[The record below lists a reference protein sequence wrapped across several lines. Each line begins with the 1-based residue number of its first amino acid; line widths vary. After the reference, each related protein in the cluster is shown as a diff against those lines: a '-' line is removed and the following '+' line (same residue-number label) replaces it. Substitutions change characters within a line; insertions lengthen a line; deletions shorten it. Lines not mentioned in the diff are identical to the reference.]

1 MVIRE
6 LSRDKK
12 ISIEEIARRIGMTGP
27 GLHDIIK
34 RNSTKQSTL
43 QKIADVLDVPLSTF
57 YQEME
62 PESDPKDKTISSL
75 VEMLKERDFKIQQ
88 LEEELAEYKR
98 TSSDEDKSKRAS

>member
-1 MVIRE
+1 
-6 LSRDKK
+6 
-12 ISIEEIARRIGMTGP
+12 MTGP

-43 QKIADVLDVPLSTF
+43 QKIANVLDVPLSTF

-62 PESDPKDKTISSL
+62 SESDPKDKTISSL

-98 TSSDEDKSKRAS
+98 TPSDEDKSKRA